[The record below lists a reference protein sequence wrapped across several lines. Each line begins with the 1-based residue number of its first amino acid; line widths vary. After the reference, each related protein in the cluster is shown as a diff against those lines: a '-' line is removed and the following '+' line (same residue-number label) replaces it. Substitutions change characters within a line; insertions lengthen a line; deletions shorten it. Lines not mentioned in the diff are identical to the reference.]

1 MALNPASPYR
11 KEKDGWMAVPQFGG
25 WDQKAGGGTPD
36 YSMVFTRARANRKQQ
51 KIDVSSS
58 SLGHE
63 KEFLNFPVPQAE
75 QNSAMKKRS
84 FFSCFSC
91 GVKN

>member
-1 MALNPASPYR
+1 MDLPVQ
-11 KEKDGWMAVPQFGG
+11 KDGWMAVPQFGG

-75 QNSAMKKRS
+75 QNSVMVMIKL
-84 FFSCFSC
+84 CIL
-91 GVKN
+91 